1 VLGGRLAVGALGY
14 SPRLELRWLQWLAGI
29 LLKGV
34 VQMFPLLE
42 VSGSAYERGQQHGV
56 AAKSQVQR
64 SITSYARLFAYCG
77 ISWADAQQMGSAYR
91 DLIGNFDA
99 DLLAEIEG
107 IARGSERHINEIL
120 ALNART
126 ELLPPSYPGAP
137 HPDRSQVMALNG
149 QDNLPDWGECT
160 SLAVKPLQSA
170 TGTTLLAQNWDWL
183 GAQRGALVLLRVHGE
198 SAKSFITLAE
208 AGMLAKIGLNSH
220 GFGVCLNILRSTDDG
235 AHPGLPVH
243 VLLRKLLECHSVDE
257 AIALA
262 ARQTFGASSSVLC
275 ADATGQTAALEF
287 SPRGLEVMHG
297 AQSVLCHTN
306 HFLAPTASKHQAS
319 LAPSL
324 STVPRLERITALT
337 EQAAADI
344 SVTDLQRMLRD
355 ETDGYLSIC
364 RRPDP
369 TLDVDARIE
378 TVASVIMD
386 LGQRVM
392 HVAPDVPS
400 LVAYQTVGL
409 TPAVQAGL
417 KG

>member
-1 VLGGRLAVGALGY
+1 
-14 SPRLELRWLQWLAGI
+14 
-29 LLKGV
+29 
-34 VQMFPLLE
+34 MFPLIEL
-42 VSGSAYERGQQHGV
+42 SGSAYERGQRHGV
-56 AAKSQVQR
+56 AAKARVQR
-64 SITSYARLFAYCG
+64 SIATYSRLFAYCG

-91 DLIGNFDA
+91 DLIGDLDA
-99 DLLAEIEG
+99 DLLTEIEG
-107 IARGSERHINEIL
+107 IARGSDRHINEIL

-126 ELLPPSYPGAP
+126 ELLPPSYPGQP
-137 HPDRSQVMALNG
+137 HPDRSKIMAVNS

-160 SLAVKPLQSA
+160 SLAVQPLQSA

-183 GAQRGALVLLRVHGE
+183 GAQRDALVLLRVQGE
-198 SAKSFITLAE
+198 SGVSYITLTE

-257 AIALA
+257 AITLA
-262 ARQTFGASSSVLC
+262 GSQTFGASSNVLC
-275 ADATGQTAALEF
+275 ADAAGQTAALEF
-287 SPRGLEVMHG
+287 SPRGLEVMQG

-319 LAPSL
+319 LLPSL
-324 STVPRLERITALT
+324 STVPRLERVTALT
-337 EQAAADI
+337 DMAQGKF
-344 SVTDLQRMLRD
+344 SVADLQRMLRD

-369 TLDVDARIE
+369 ALDVDARIE
-378 TVASVIMD
+378 TVASVVMD

-400 LVAYQTVGL
+400 LVEYQAVGL
-409 TPAVQAGL
+409 NPAVQAGL
-417 KG
+417 QG